1 MSRIFRIHPAFGIA
15 RVGNASRDTAF
26 VGPELPGVPANFD
39 PATGTFGPFK
49 QGGLVRPQAAEF
61 RVWEYEKLADGTLAP
76 KREAFAAEDGVLKI
90 EWSVHL
96 ANRKAAFFEF
106 HGQTGAADSFAA
118 PPPLRNVDVA
128 GPDREVRLVIDPGA
142 KTISG
147 PNAGPVELA
156 NNKTNT
162 KQAIP
167 DLGELRTDALGR
179 LRVIGGRGATLQTGD
194 DIHDYVNNDGW
205 FDDVGDGPVSAIVTV
220 QGPNGAETVEAEG
233 AWVSVAPP
241 DFAPAIGNVV
251 SLYETMWDVAV
262 RSLPTLPQLAAFAT
276 GGLLEKLRLQHEDW
290 KKTGTGFTDYE
301 PSFVDEIAPLLERAF
316 TATFVHSPQPGSP
329 FHTTID
335 PSMWSELVTDDE
347 QRRTVFARLRD
358 PDGTNPGAHQMPKGL
373 GDEYVDEGDVPA
385 GDPRRSNAR
394 RFFSLT
400 RTQYALMRQWSIG
413 KFKKDGEAPRAPL
426 PSAAISPEG
435 LDRSALENCV
445 GGPFFPGIEIS
456 WLVRKPEIY
465 SEPFRIALGSKIGP
479 LTVGPGF
486 FTQQMALPWQADF
499 RDCTREPVTDP
510 LKGNPT
516 SAMWWAAQR
525 PDDVYPEVD
534 PTGKVPWTR
543 APHFLAGDDEVGR
556 FAEMKDNWF
565 KQGFVAKRL
574 DGKWV
579 ETERNE

>member
-1 MSRIFRIHPAFGIA
+1 
-15 RVGNASRDTAF
+15 
-26 VGPELPGVPANFD
+26 
-39 PATGTFGPFK
+39 
-49 QGGLVRPQAAEF
+49 
-61 RVWEYEKLADGTLAP
+61 
-76 KREAFAAEDGVLKI
+76 
-90 EWSVHL
+90 
-96 ANRKAAFFEF
+96 
-106 HGQTGAADSFAA
+106 
-118 PPPLRNVDVA
+118 
-128 GPDREVRLVIDPGA
+128 
-142 KTISG
+142 
-147 PNAGPVELA
+147 
-156 NNKTNT
+156 
-162 KQAIP
+162 
-167 DLGELRTDALGR
+167 
-179 LRVIGGRGATLQTGD
+179 
-194 DIHDYVNNDGW
+194 
-205 FDDVGDGPVSAIVTV
+205 
-220 QGPNGAETVEAEG
+220 
-233 AWVSVAPP
+233 
-241 DFAPAIGNVV
+241 
-251 SLYETMWDVAV
+251 
-262 RSLPTLPQLAAFAT
+262 
-276 GGLLEKLRLQHEDW
+276 
-290 KKTGTGFTDYE
+290 
-301 PSFVDEIAPLLERAF
+301 
-316 TATFVHSPQPGSP
+316 
-329 FHTTID
+329 
-335 PSMWSELVTDDE
+335 
-347 QRRTVFARLRD
+347 
-358 PDGTNPGAHQMPKGL
+358 
-373 GDEYVDEGDVPA
+373 
-385 GDPRRSNAR
+385 
-394 RFFSLT
+394 
-400 RTQYALMRQWSIG
+400 MRQWSIG